1 MAGQFDVLYVGTD
14 AEERVT
20 GLESAAPLS
29 VTSVPDADAVL
40 ETLTDVE
47 PDCIVSEQ
55 TLVGTSGLEVLHRVR
70 NVAPR
75 IPFMLVVDEGSE
87 SLASDAIHAGVSEY
101 LSRTGDDSLDA
112 ERVAEAVHR
121 AASRYR
127 AEQDVAMLNDLA
139 RNVYERVTDAFFAV
153 DRGWRFTYLNEHAA
167 DILDL
172 EAGAVVGE
180 NLWEVFPDA
189 VGTTYYA
196 ESHRA
201 MATQEPVTFTEYF
214 TPTDETLH
222 IRAFPSEDGLSV
234 HFRPVTDDESAEDG
248 DHLAELTSLLSHD
261 LIDSIEDVRRDVERA
276 RENCTCDTDDLES
289 AADALDRMAD
299 LVNHSMRLANEP

>member
-14 AEERVT
+14 AGDRAT
-20 GLESAAPLS
+20 RLETNAPLA
-29 VTSVPDADAVL
+29 VTYVPDAGSVPEQLA
-40 ETLTDVE
+40 DVE

-55 TLVGTSGLEVLHRVR
+55 ALAGSSGLEVLHRVR
-70 NVAPR
+70 DLDPR

-87 SLASDAIHAGVSEY
+87 SLASDAIHAGVSDY
-101 LSRTGDDSLDA
+101 LSRTGDDNLDA

-153 DRGWRFTYLNEHAA
+153 DREWRFTYLNERA
-167 DILDL
+167 LDL
-172 EAGAVVGE
+172 LELDGGAVVGE

-214 TPTDETLH
+214 PPMDETLR

-234 HFRPVTDDESAEDG
+234 HFRPVTEGEHVEDG
-248 DHLAELTSLLSHD
+248 DHLSELATLLSHD
-261 LIDSIEDVRRDVERA
+261 LIESIEDVKRNVENA
-276 RENCTCDTDDLES
+276 RENCTCSTDDLDS

-299 LVNHSMRLANEP
+299 LINHSMRLANEP